1 MEYGLCEM
9 MNSLAVRPNVAPKD
23 GIFSFDISQC
33 ESVLP
38 AGTIDNTTE
47 MVYKEV
53 ILCFHLLSTLQYDP
67 VAVQL
72 SYDKTRFCL

>member
-9 MNSLAVRPNVAPKD
+9 MNSLAIRSNVAPKD

-33 ESVLP
+33 KSVLP
-38 AGTIDNTTE
+38 AGTIDNSTE

-53 ILCFHLLSTLQYDP
+53 LLYQCFHLYLELYNMSL
-67 VAVQL
+67 
-72 SYDKTRFCL
+72 